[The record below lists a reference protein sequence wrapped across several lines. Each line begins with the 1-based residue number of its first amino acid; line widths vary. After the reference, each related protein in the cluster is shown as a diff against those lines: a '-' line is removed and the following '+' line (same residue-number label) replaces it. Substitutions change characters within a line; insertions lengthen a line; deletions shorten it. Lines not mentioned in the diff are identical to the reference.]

1 MPSLPNQESGYGRY
15 DVVLE
20 PIGGGD
26 AFILEF
32 KVFDP
37 GKEKSLED
45 AVQAALKQIEEK
57 RYETKM
63 LQKGISKNSI
73 KKYGFAFGGKKVL
86 IGRAQI
92 LDSGK
97 SAKHQPGIEK
107 SGYVSLS

>member
-15 DVVLE
+15 DVVLGS
-20 PIGGGD
+20 IGGGD

-97 SAKHQPGIEK
+97 SAKHQSRASK
-107 SGYVSLS
+107 SPAM